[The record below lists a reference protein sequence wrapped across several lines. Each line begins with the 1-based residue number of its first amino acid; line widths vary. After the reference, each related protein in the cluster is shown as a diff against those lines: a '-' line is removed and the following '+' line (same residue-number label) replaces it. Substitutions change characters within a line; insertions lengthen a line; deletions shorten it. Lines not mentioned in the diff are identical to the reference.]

1 MGKEP
6 LFSFVRIPVKPQNKP
21 QKAVQKHQ
29 PKALSP
35 GARTHPEGLLL
46 CQRGGV

>member
-6 LFSFVRIPVKPQNKP
+6 LFSFVRIPVKP

-35 GARTHPEGLLL
+35 GAKTHPEGLLL
-46 CQRGGV
+46 CKRGGV